1 MTPSCGRSLT
11 GGRSPRTGGP
21 PLRTDLPLA
30 AYDGTEHFT
39 PEHHLVLWESIPPG
53 LRTTYFT
60 IPQIPDEY
68 LGAFRANGYR
78 GRANDFRMLPEPLGH
93 ELAFC
98 VWRIIELGGLV
109 PHEPLD
115 RLARCLAA
123 VLESLPARE
132 RARRMS

>member
-1 MTPSCGRSLT
+1 MTPSCGRSGIGGLSPRI
-11 GGRSPRTGGP
+11 GGR

-39 PEHHLVLWESIPPG
+39 PDHHLVLWESIAPG

-60 IPQIPDEY
+60 IPRIPVEY
-68 LGAFRANGYR
+68 LGAFRANGD
-78 GRANDFRMLPEPLGH
+78 RARAIDFRMLPEPIGH

-115 RLARCLAA
+115 RLARNLSA
-123 VLESLPARE
+123 VLEALPAGE
-132 RARRMS
+132 RAR